1 MRKKEKKHKKKEEEE
16 EKKSKMA
23 ETEATDN
30 VTIGRNARLVSAG
43 AGILRAKRTPFIKP
57 ISVAGWGGGSEMAAD
72 WSARQTNNKPQKK
85 MKIKAANGRPSHRR
99 PPHNSERN
107 SFAEFFFK
115 FNIRL
120 WITRLTGSSGFNK
133 VLMGFQSTQSKPG
146 GSPFHLYR
154 YLFLF
159 NSIAS
164 VHYWL
169 DNDEVLDVFLLL

>member
-1 MRKKEKKHKKKEEEE
+1 
-16 EKKSKMA
+16 MA
-23 ETEATDN
+23 AQ
-30 VTIGRNARLVSAG
+30 VIGVLHTTPS
-43 AGILRAKRTPFIKP
+43 GILL
-57 ISVAGWGGGSEMAAD
+57 
-72 WSARQTNNKPQKK
+72 
-85 MKIKAANGRPSHRR
+85 
-99 PPHNSERN
+99 RN
-107 SFAEFFFK
+107 FFFK